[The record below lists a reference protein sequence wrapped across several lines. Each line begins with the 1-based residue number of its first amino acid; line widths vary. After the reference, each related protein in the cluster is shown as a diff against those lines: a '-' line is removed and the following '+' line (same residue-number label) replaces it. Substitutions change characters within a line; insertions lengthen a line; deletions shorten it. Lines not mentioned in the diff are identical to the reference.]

1 MSEQNRVH
9 LRQLQIGPM
18 ANYVYVIGDPA
29 THKAAVIDPAWNVD
43 AIIDEVA
50 REGYE
55 IDKILITHYHPDHL
69 GGRMMGQNIQ
79 GAADVLAKVKAKIYL
94 NKHEAEGA
102 RKVAGLSDSDIVKV
116 DAGDVHKLGDREIK
130 FLHTPGHTPGSQC
143 FLIDGNLVSGDT
155 LFVNSCGR
163 VDLAGLRS
171 RGDVSQ
177 PQQHAAKISTMR
189 PWCIPATRI
198 RTSRAP
204 LSANRN
210 APICT
215 CDFPLSTIS
224 STRWATAANQS
235 SYPEAN
241 PWTATRGKGNR

>member
-1 MSEQNRVH
+1 MSAENHVH

-18 ANYVYVIGDPA
+18 ANYVYVVGDPA
-29 THKAAVIDPAWNVD
+29 THKAAVIDPAWDTD
-43 AIIDEVA
+43 AIIDEVN

-79 GAADVLAKVKAKIYL
+79 GAADMLARVKAKIYL

-102 RKVAGLSDSDIVKV
+102 RKIAGLSDSDIVKV
-116 DAGDVHKLGDREIK
+116 DAGDVHKLGNREIK

-163 VDLAGLRS
+163 VDLPGSDPEAMYHSLNDTLRNLDDATVVYP
-171 RGDVSQ
+171 G
-177 PQQHAAKISTMR
+177 HAYSNE
-189 PWCIPATRI
+189 P
-198 RTSRAP
+198 S
-204 LSANRN
+204 
-210 APICT
+210 
-215 CDFPLSTIS
+215 STI
-224 STRWATAANQS
+224 
-235 SYPEAN
+235 
-241 PWTATRGKGNR
+241 GKQKRTNMYMRFPTLDDFLDAMGYSR

>member
-1 MSEQNRVH
+1 MSAENHVH

-29 THKAAVIDPAWNVD
+29 THKAAVIDPAWDVD

-79 GAADVLAKVKAKIYL
+79 GAADMLAKVKAKIYL
-94 NKHEAEGA
+94 NKHEADGA

-163 VDLAGLRS
+163 VDLPGSDPEAMYHSLNDTLRNLDDATVVYP
-171 RGDVSQ
+171 G
-177 PQQHAAKISTMR
+177 HAYSNE
-189 PWCIPATRI
+189 P
-198 RTSRAP
+198 S
-204 LSANRN
+204 
-210 APICT
+210 
-215 CDFPLSTIS
+215 STI
-224 STRWATAANQS
+224 
-235 SYPEAN
+235 
-241 PWTATRGKGNR
+241 GKQKRTNMYMRFPTLNDFLDAMGYSR